1 MHAPFACRNLCRAL
15 RVEQSRNAVTM
26 SAGGARANIKERIMN
41 NQLMRSSSDRMI
53 GGVCGGL
60 AEYFNIDSAIVRLVF
75 VLAVLSGI
83 SPLVYLV
90 LWIVMPEQKRTTPVA
105 LMPEHPRPAE

>member
-1 MHAPFACRNLCRAL
+1 
-15 RVEQSRNAVTM
+15 
-26 SAGGARANIKERIMN
+26 MN
-41 NQLMRSSSDRMI
+41 NQLARSTTDRMI

-60 AEYFNIDSAIVRLVF
+60 AAYFNIDSTIVRLVF

-90 LWIVMPEQKRTTPVA
+90 LWIVMPEQKGTQSSTVA
-105 LMPEHPRPAE
+105 ALPGHPRSAEEWKYDPYTGERIER

>member
-1 MHAPFACRNLCRAL
+1 
-15 RVEQSRNAVTM
+15 
-26 SAGGARANIKERIMN
+26 MN
-41 NQLMRSSSDRMI
+41 SQLTRSSTDRMI

-83 SPLVYLV
+83 SPLVYVV
-90 LWIVMPEQKRTTPVA
+90 LWIVMPEQKPAATRTA
-105 LMPEHPRPAE
+105 LPNHPRAAEERKFDPYTGERIEH

>member
-1 MHAPFACRNLCRAL
+1 
-15 RVEQSRNAVTM
+15 
-26 SAGGARANIKERIMN
+26 MN
-41 NQLMRSSSDRMI
+41 NQIMRSSSDRI
-53 GGVCGGL
+53 ISGVCGGL

-90 LWIVMPEQKRTTPVA
+90 LWIVMPEQKNAATKVA
-105 LMPEHPRPAE
+105 LPDHPRAVEEWKFDPYTGERIER

>member
-1 MHAPFACRNLCRAL
+1 
-15 RVEQSRNAVTM
+15 
-26 SAGGARANIKERIMN
+26 MN
-41 NQLMRSSSDRMI
+41 NQLVRSGSDRII

-60 AEYFNIDSAIVRLVF
+60 ARYFNIDSAIVRLVF

-90 LWIVMPEQKRTTPVA
+90 LWIVMPEEKTTAPVST
-105 LMPEHPRPAE
+105 LPDHPRAVEEWKFDPYTGERIER

>member
-1 MHAPFACRNLCRAL
+1 
-15 RVEQSRNAVTM
+15 
-26 SAGGARANIKERIMN
+26 MN
-41 NQLMRSSSDRMI
+41 NQLMRSNADRII

-90 LWIVMPEQKRTTPVA
+90 LWIVMPEQKGAQSNTVA
-105 LMPEHPRPAE
+105 ALPSHPRPTEEWKYDPYTGEPVRK